1 MYVYTLAVIY
11 TYTYILNAI
20 FVSKNNN
27 NKKKIEEDRSL
38 FMQGV
43 RAVKY
48 KKYKLV
54 LVLMRGRSYTDFPS
68 HFPLCLHRWADS
80 FLHWLGKSS
89 ESK

>member
-1 MYVYTLAVIY
+1 MYVYTLAMIY

-27 NKKKIEEDRSL
+27 NKKKIEGDRSL

-68 HFPLCLHRWADS
+68 HFPLCLHR
-80 FLHWLGKSS
+80 
-89 ESK
+89 

>member
-1 MYVYTLAVIY
+1 MYVYTLAMIY

-27 NKKKIEEDRSL
+27 NKKKIKGDRSL

-80 FLHWLGKSS
+80 FLH
-89 ESK
+89 

>member
-80 FLHWLGKSS
+80 FLH
-89 ESK
+89 

>member
-1 MYVYTLAVIY
+1 MYVYTLAMIY

-27 NKKKIEEDRSL
+27 NKKKIGGDRSL

-68 HFPLCLHRWADS
+68 HFPLCLH
-80 FLHWLGKSS
+80 
-89 ESK
+89 

>member
-1 MYVYTLAVIY
+1 MYVYTLAMIY

-27 NKKKIEEDRSL
+27 NKKKIEGDRSL

-80 FLHWLGKSS
+80 FLH
-89 ESK
+89 

>member
-27 NKKKIEEDRSL
+27 NKKKIEGDRSL

-54 LVLMRGRSYTDFPS
+54 LVLMRG
-68 HFPLCLHRWADS
+68 
-80 FLHWLGKSS
+80 
-89 ESK
+89 

>member
-27 NKKKIEEDRSL
+27 NKKKIEGDRSL

-80 FLHWLGKSS
+80 FLH
-89 ESK
+89 

>member
-1 MYVYTLAVIY
+1 MYVYTLAMIY

-27 NKKKIEEDRSL
+27 NKKKIEGDRSL

-43 RAVKY
+43 KAVKY

-80 FLHWLGKSS
+80 FLH
-89 ESK
+89 

>member
-1 MYVYTLAVIY
+1 MYVYTLAMIY

-27 NKKKIEEDRSL
+27 NKKKIEGDRSL

-54 LVLMRGRSYTDFPS
+54 LVLMRGRLYTDFPS

-80 FLHWLGKSS
+80 FLH
-89 ESK
+89 